1 MGLIYDILE
10 YVIPRVQERAEKEGA
25 DWKDLIREEFI
36 KIGCNPTDQ
45 SKGYNQNKTFNEIIS
60 PGTDIDN
67 GQVYDKFSGQTIREL

>member
-45 SKGYNQNKTFNEIIS
+45 SIGKEHIKEFNEIIAKTEEIS
-60 PGTDIDN
+60 
-67 GQVYDKFSGQTIREL
+67 K